1 MLVFLYIF
9 SLIVVGLMVYYFKY
23 KPTKQNEVKTVAIA
37 MENKPAKAGYNTYG
51 NQDDDDEQD
60 DVYENPGEVNM

>member
-1 MLVFLYIF
+1 
-9 SLIVVGLMVYYFKY
+9 MVYYFKY

-51 NQDDDDEQD
+51 NQNDDDEQD
-60 DVYENPGEVNM
+60 DVYENPGEVNMWWMLFSDRSYKNIQH

>member
-51 NQDDDDEQD
+51 NQDDDEQD